1 MVHSFSKEEE
11 YMKGKAIFQGKK
23 FTLSMCFCVRV
34 VATQCN
40 AINYSMVCYNANGL
54 PCFFHYL
61 NQKNNNNY
69 G

>member
-40 AINYSMVCYNANGL
+40 AMQLTIQWYVIT
-54 PCFFHYL
+54 PTVFHAFSIT
-61 NQKNNNNY
+61 
-69 G
+69 